1 MEDSEDEKFMALA
14 LDEAKKGLGRTSP
27 NPCVGAVIV
36 RDGRL
41 LASGWH
47 KKAGT
52 PHAERNAI
60 ANALAAGVDLQG
72 AVIYVTLEPCS
83 HTGRTPPCCDALIK
97 HHFSRVVVGM
107 GDPNP
112 LVNGRGIA
120 LLKGAG
126 IEVTCGVL
134 EEECRAINRPFLK
147 YITTG
152 RPWMIMKAGLS
163 LDGRLNY
170 KRGESGWMTG
180 GESLHRVHQIRNCV
194 DAIMVGRGTVAA
206 DDPSLTTRLQGEETG
221 KDPVRV
227 ILDSHLSLS
236 ADRKVF
242 HLESDAPTL
251 VFCGDDVSEEKRRFV
266 TRPGVEVC
274 SVESDSRG
282 LNLGL
287 VLDELGRREI
297 CSVLVE
303 GGGALHATLLGRHLY
318 DEAVLFYGLLFAG
331 DGGIPLLEGWSAG
344 TRGGAPHI
352 SAPEYEHPGGELM
365 IRGLLDYSRCP

>member
-1 MEDSEDEKFMALA
+1 MEDSKDEKFMALA
-14 LDEAKKGLGRTSP
+14 LTEAKKGIGRTSP

-41 LASGWH
+41 LATGWH

-60 ANALAAGVDLQG
+60 ANALAAGVELQG
-72 AVIYVTLEPCS
+72 ATIYVTLEPCS
-83 HTGRTPPCCDALIK
+83 HTGRTPPCCDALIQ

-120 LLKGAG
+120 LLRDAG

-170 KRGESGWMTG
+170 RRGESGWMTG
-180 GESLHRVHQIRNCV
+180 EESLHRVHQIRNSV
-194 DAIMVGRGTVAA
+194 DAIMVGRGTVAV
-206 DDPSLTTRLQGEETG
+206 DDPSLTTRLPGKESG
-221 KDPVRV
+221 KDPVRI

-236 ADRKVF
+236 TDTKIF

-251 VFCGDDVSEEKRRFV
+251 VFCGDDVPKARRKAV
-266 TRPGVEVC
+266 ARPGVEVC
-274 SVESDSRG
+274 SIERDSCG
-282 LNLGL
+282 LNPDLL
-287 VLDELGRREI
+287 LEELGRREI

-303 GGGALHATLLGRHLY
+303 GGGTLHATLLGRHLY
-318 DEAVLFYGLLFAG
+318 DEAVLFYGPLLAG
-331 DGGIPLLEGWSAG
+331 DGGTPLLEGWSAG
-344 TRGGAPHI
+344 SRGGAPRII
-352 SAPEYEHPGGELM
+352 SPEYEYPGGDLM
-365 IRGLLDYSRCP
+365 IRGVLEYP